1 MSRSL
6 LYEALVKHS
15 QNKVKFAERVL
26 IREFTLYLMILMRE
40 KNYIWRKMNMLE
52 DLKKEVHKA
61 HIKLWENRL
70 VMWTSGNVSARDPKT
85 DLVVIKP
92 SGVSYDKLLPD
103 NLVVVDLNGNVIEGN
118 LKPSVDMA
126 THLYVYKH
134 MPDVMSVIHTHST
147 YASAF
152 AAIGKPI
159 PVCLTAMADF
169 FGRDIPVGELV
180 LIGEEEIGKEIVR
193 KIGNSKAIIMKNHG
207 PFTIGASVDDA
218 LKAAIFLE
226 EAAKVLIMS
235 KILGEPQPIPGFMVK
250 ILHKNYNEKYGQ

>member
-1 MSRSL
+1 
-6 LYEALVKHS
+6 
-15 QNKVKFAERVL
+15 
-26 IREFTLYLMILMRE
+26 
-40 KNYIWRKMNMLE
+40 MLE
-52 DLKKEVHKA
+52 NLKNEVYQA
-61 HIKLWENRL
+61 HLKLWENRL
-70 VMWTSGNVSARDPKT
+70 VMWTSGNVSGRDPKT

-92 SGVSYDKLLPD
+92 SGVPYDKLLPD
-103 NLVVVDLNGNVIEGN
+103 NLVVVDLNGNIIEGD

-126 THLYVYKH
+126 THLYIYKH

-169 FGRDIPVGELV
+169 FGCDIPVGELV

-207 PFTIGASVDDA
+207 PFIIEKNVNEA

-226 EAAKVLIMS
+226 EGAKVLIMS
-235 KILGEPQPIPGFMVK
+235 KILGEPQPIPGSMVN
-250 ILHKNYNEKYGQ
+250 ILHKNYTEKYGQ

>member
-1 MSRSL
+1 
-6 LYEALVKHS
+6 
-15 QNKVKFAERVL
+15 
-26 IREFTLYLMILMRE
+26 
-40 KNYIWRKMNMLE
+40 MLE
-52 DLKKEVHKA
+52 SLKKEVYKA
-61 HIKLWENRL
+61 HIKLWENKL

-85 DLVVIKP
+85 NLVVIKP
-92 SGVSYDKLLPD
+92 SGVPYDKLSSD
-103 NLVVVDLNGNVIEGN
+103 NLVIVDLNGNIVEGN

-152 AAIGKPI
+152 AATGKPI

-169 FGRDIPVGELV
+169 FGCNIPIGNLV
-180 LIGEEEIGKEIVR
+180 LIGEEEIGKEVVS

-207 PFTIGASVDDA
+207 PFTIGKSVNEA

-226 EAAKVLIMS
+226 EGAKTLIMA
-235 KILGEPQPIPGFMVK
+235 KILGEPQSIPESIVNK
-250 ILHKNYNEKYGQ
+250 LHKNYIEKYGQ

>member
-1 MSRSL
+1 
-6 LYEALVKHS
+6 
-15 QNKVKFAERVL
+15 
-26 IREFTLYLMILMRE
+26 
-40 KNYIWRKMNMLE
+40 MLE
-52 DLKKEVHKA
+52 NLKKEVYKA
-61 HIKLWENRL
+61 HIKLWENKL

-85 DLVVIKP
+85 NLVVIKP
-92 SGVSYDKLLPD
+92 SGVPYDKLSFD
-103 NLVVVDLNGNVIEGN
+103 NLVIVDLNGNIVEGN

-152 AAIGKPI
+152 AATGKPI

-169 FGRDIPVGELV
+169 FGCNIPIGNLV
-180 LIGEEEIGKEIVR
+180 LIGEEEIGKEVVS

-207 PFTIGASVDDA
+207 PFTIGKSVNEA

-226 EAAKVLIMS
+226 EGAKTLIMA
-235 KILGEPQPIPGFMVK
+235 KILGEPQSIPGFIVK
-250 ILHKNYNEKYGQ
+250 TLHKNYNEKYGQ

>member
-1 MSRSL
+1 
-6 LYEALVKHS
+6 
-15 QNKVKFAERVL
+15 
-26 IREFTLYLMILMRE
+26 
-40 KNYIWRKMNMLE
+40 MLE
-52 DLKKEVHKA
+52 NLKKEVCQA
-61 HIKLWENRL
+61 HIKLWENKL

-92 SGVSYDKLLPD
+92 SGVPYDKLLPD
-103 NLVVVDLNGNVIEGN
+103 NLVVVDLNGNIMEGN

-134 MPDVMSVIHTHST
+134 MPEVMSVIHTHST

-180 LIGEEEIGKEIVR
+180 LIGEEEIGKEIVN

-207 PFTIGASVDDA
+207 PFTIGKNVSEA
-218 LKAAIFLE
+218 LQAAIFLE
-226 EAAKVLIMS
+226 ETAKVLIIS
-235 KILGEPQPIPGFMVK
+235 KILGEPQSIPESIVS
-250 ILHKNYNEKYGQ
+250 ILHKNYTEKYGQ

>member
-1 MSRSL
+1 
-6 LYEALVKHS
+6 
-15 QNKVKFAERVL
+15 
-26 IREFTLYLMILMRE
+26 
-40 KNYIWRKMNMLE
+40 
-52 DLKKEVHKA
+52 
-61 HIKLWENRL
+61 
-70 VMWTSGNVSARDPKT
+70 
-85 DLVVIKP
+85 
-92 SGVSYDKLLPD
+92 
-103 NLVVVDLNGNVIEGN
+103 VDLNGNVIEGN

-207 PFTIGASVDDA
+207 PFTIGKSVDEA
-218 LKAAIFLE
+218 LKAAIYLE
-226 EAAKVLIMS
+226 ESAKIIIMS
-235 KILGEPQPIPGFMVK
+235 RVLGEPQPIPGFMVK

>member
-1 MSRSL
+1 
-6 LYEALVKHS
+6 
-15 QNKVKFAERVL
+15 
-26 IREFTLYLMILMRE
+26 
-40 KNYIWRKMNMLE
+40 MLE
-52 DLKKEVHKA
+52 NLKKEVYQA
-61 HIKLWENRL
+61 HMNLMENNL

-92 SGVSYDKLLPD
+92 SGVSYDKLSSG
-103 NLVVVDLNGNVIEGN
+103 NLVIVDLNGKIIDGE

-126 THLYVYKH
+126 THLYVYRN
-134 MPDVMSVIHTHST
+134 MPEVMAVIHTHST

-180 LIGEEEIGKEIVR
+180 LIGEEEIGKEIVK

-207 PFTIGASVDDA
+207 PFTIGASVNEA

-226 EAAKVLIMS
+226 ESAKTLIMA
-235 KILGEPQPIPGFMVK
+235 KILGEPQPIPESMVNK
-250 ILHKNYNEKYGQ
+250 LHKNYIEKYGQ

>member
-1 MSRSL
+1 
-6 LYEALVKHS
+6 
-15 QNKVKFAERVL
+15 
-26 IREFTLYLMILMRE
+26 
-40 KNYIWRKMNMLE
+40 MLE
-52 DLKKEVHKA
+52 NLKKEVYQA
-61 HIKLWENRL
+61 HLKLWENKL
-70 VMWTSGNVSARDPKT
+70 VMWTSGNISGRDPKT
-85 DLVVIKP
+85 DHVVIKP
-92 SGVSYDKLLPD
+92 SGVSYDKLSPD
-103 NLVVVDLNGNVIEGN
+103 HLVVVDLNGNIIEGN

-134 MPDVMSVIHTHST
+134 MPEVMSVIHTHST

-169 FGRDIPVGELV
+169 FGGDIPVGELV
-180 LIGEEEIGKEIVR
+180 LIGEEEIGKEIVS

-207 PFTIGASVDDA
+207 PFTIGKNVNEA

-226 EAAKVLIMS
+226 EAAKVLIMA
-235 KILGEPQPIPGFMVK
+235 KIMAEPHPIPGYMVK

>member
-1 MSRSL
+1 
-6 LYEALVKHS
+6 
-15 QNKVKFAERVL
+15 
-26 IREFTLYLMILMRE
+26 
-40 KNYIWRKMNMLE
+40 MLE
-52 DLKKEVHKA
+52 NLKKEVCQA
-61 HIKLWENRL
+61 HIKLWENKL

-92 SGVSYDKLLPD
+92 SGVPYDKLLPD
-103 NLVVVDLNGNVIEGN
+103 NLVVVDLKGNIIEGN

-134 MPDVMSVIHTHST
+134 MPEVMSVIHTHST

-180 LIGEEEIGKEIVR
+180 LIGEEEIGKEIVN

-207 PFTIGASVDDA
+207 PFTIGKNVSEA
-218 LKAAIFLE
+218 LQAAIFLE
-226 EAAKVLIMS
+226 ETAKVLIIS
-235 KILGEPQPIPGFMVK
+235 KILGEPQSIPESIVS
-250 ILHKNYNEKYGQ
+250 ILHKNYTEKYGQ